1 MLFVLFLFISF
12 FFFTISFLP
21 FQSNGAHQTFC
32 GGSLISQRWVITAA
46 HCVAQ
51 FPKLFHQDFGPNTVK
66 LYLGAKDCF
75 GTQGIIRQ
83 PANVIIHDNFNKFA
97 YRDSDI
103 ALIELSSP
111 VEYTSSVIP
120 ICIEPD
126 NYNDK
131 VFFGAGDKVMLTYG
145 KVAGCGQ
152 DWQRATSTE
161 LMGIRIPYVD
171 RDDCQNRF
179 DERRRKPAKFMFTD
193 QMICAGND
201 VKRTGDTCARDD
213 GGALVMTAQNRW
225 VQTGIVSFGIGCDK
239 GFYGVYTNVGRFYD
253 WIKARTGFDSEF
265 IDN

>member
-1 MLFVLFLFISF
+1 MCLLQNVFFLS
-12 FFFTISFLP
+12 
-21 FQSNGAHQTFC
+21 FQSNGAQQTFC

-46 HCVAQ
+46 HCVTK
-51 FPKLFHQDFGPNTVK
+51 FPEIFQQDFGPNTVK
-66 LYLGAKDCF
+66 LYLGAEDCF

-97 YRDSDI
+97 YMDNDI

-111 VEYTSSVIP
+111 VEYTLSVIP

-126 NYNDK
+126 KYNDK
-131 VFFGAGDKVMLTYG
+131 VFFGAGGKVMLTYG

-152 DWQRATSTE
+152 DWQSAKSTE
-161 LMGIRIPYVD
+161 LMEIRIPYVD
-171 RDDCQNRF
+171 RDVCQVMF

-193 QMICAGND
+193 QMICAGNE
-201 VKRTGDTCARDD
+201 VKRTGDTCKGDS

-265 IDN
+265 VDS